1 MQGHFLL
8 VKETILS
15 NKFAVFTI
23 SESWLDTTVS
33 DLEIEIPG
41 YNVYRVDRGNKAGG
55 GVCAYVASNYR
66 TELLTDISNIS
77 TNGFHQLWL
86 KIQVRNV
93 KSIIICTVYRPPDTT
108 LTCWRTI

>member
-41 YNVYRVDRGNKAGG
+41 YNITGSIEVTRP
-55 GVCAYVASNYR
+55 VAASVHM
-66 TELLTDISNIS
+66 S
-77 TNGFHQLWL
+77 
-86 KIQVRNV
+86 QV
-93 KSIIICTVYRPPDTT
+93 
-108 LTCWRTI
+108 TIVQNC